1 MSGSI
6 TTHFT
11 EEFNQEL
18 FVAFQ
23 NKGGYMRGKTRRKTG
38 VIGYRTHFPKI
49 ASAPAAQQKTRRG
62 KVPVMDIS
70 RSRVY
75 CDLADYYGA
84 DYVDDLDQLKT
95 NVQEKQ
101 AIQNAIV
108 MSLART
114 EDQLIAAQLIAG
126 SNTNDVTGSDDSW
139 SSDATPRSVM
149 EAFGRAEA
157 MQDGQMYAAVTW
169 RAWNDSLAF
178 LSFIHSDYGGDPAQ
192 TAQGGT
198 RPKIW
203 FGFEYKPWSALPTHT
218 ASAKPYNIWWN
229 MMCIGEAVG
238 KEITPS
244 TTWQDDYDAYFV
256 KGKMSL
262 GAKLVD
268 DTGVIKRRYTA

>member
-23 NKGGYMRGKTRRKTG
+23 NKGGFLRSKVRRKTG
-38 VIGYRTHFPKI
+38 VVGYRTHFPKI
-49 ASAPAAQQKTRRG
+49 TSAPAAQQKTRRG

-75 CDLADYYGA
+75 CDLIDYYGA
-84 DYVDDLDQLKT
+84 DYVDDMDTLKT

-114 EDQLIAAQLIAG
+114 EDSLIAAQLILG

-139 SSDATPRSVM
+139 ASDTTPRSVM
-149 EAFGRAEA
+149 EQFGGAEA
-157 MQDGQMYAAVTW
+157 MNDGQMYAAITW

-178 LSFIHSDYGGDPAQ
+178 LSFIHADYGGDMSL
-192 TAQGGT
+192 TQGRT
-198 RPKIW
+198 RSKIW
-203 FGFEYKPWSALPTHT
+203 FGFSYEPWSQLPHH
-218 ASAKPYNIWWN
+218 SGGKPYNVWWN
-229 MMCIGEAVG
+229 QMCIAEAVG
-238 KEITPS
+238 KEITPT
-244 TTWQDDYDAYFV
+244 TTWQDDYDAWFV
-256 KGKMSL
+256 KGKMSM
-262 GAKLVD
+262 GAKLID
-268 DTGVIKRRYTA
+268 DVGVIKRRYTA